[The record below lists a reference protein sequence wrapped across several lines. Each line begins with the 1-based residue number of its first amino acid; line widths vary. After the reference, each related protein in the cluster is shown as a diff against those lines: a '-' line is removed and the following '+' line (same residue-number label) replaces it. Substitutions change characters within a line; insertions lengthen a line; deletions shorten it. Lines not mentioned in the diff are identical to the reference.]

1 MTRHSSATRP
11 RGFSL
16 VEFMVAITLAL
27 VVTAGVISVF
37 VGSRSAFNA
46 TSGTAAVSDSGRF
59 ALTFLD
65 NAVRDAGNM
74 ACGAPVRTF
83 INVNLQPTPLAYTAG
98 PAPALLFQ
106 PMGGYEAANTS
117 PGNTYAAST
126 AGGALGDW
134 ASFTTALD
142 GAFSTLPAAAFP
154 IVNNDILVTRSST
167 QGAQPAYVTA
177 LSATTVTV
185 DTNPAGELIAPQ
197 MAIISDCAK
206 SVVFQIS
213 SMAGNTITI
222 STGGSPGNL
231 SSGFPSQISFA
242 TGSQVTP
249 LQTSVYFIALGA
261 DGDGALFTAT
271 VPSSNSLL
279 NTYTELVP
287 DIEAMQILYGL
298 DTTGSQT
305 VSEYVTANQVQDFT
319 QVMSVKIAL
328 LAASPPGLGT
338 KPAAAVTYNLLGT
351 LVTSPPDN
359 RTRQVFEATIAARN
373 DLP

>member
-1 MTRHSSATRP
+1 MNRHRSATRL

-59 ALTFLD
+59 ALTFLE
-65 NAVRDAGNM
+65 NAVRDTGNM
-74 ACGAPVRTF
+74 ACGSTLRTTL
-83 INVNLQPTPLAYTAG
+83 NVNFEPTPLAYTAG
-98 PAPALLFQ
+98 PAPLLLFQ

-117 PGNTYAAST
+117 PGNTYAVSL

-154 IVNNDILVTRSST
+154 FVNNDILVTRSST

-177 LSATTVTV
+177 VAGSTVTV
-185 DTNPAGELIAPQ
+185 DTNPAGELTAPQ
-197 MAIISDCAK
+197 MALISDCAK
-206 SVVFQIS
+206 SVLFQIS

-222 STGGSPGNL
+222 STGGSPGNVY
-231 SSGFPSQISFA
+231 SPFPPGVTFD

-298 DTTGSQT
+298 DTNSSQT

-328 LAASPPGLGT
+328 LAASPPGSGT

-351 LVTSPPDN
+351 LVTAPADN
-359 RTRQVFEATIAARN
+359 RSRQVFEATIAARN
-373 DLP
+373 NLP

>member
-1 MTRHSSATRP
+1 MTRHRSATRL

-59 ALTFLD
+59 ALIFLE
-65 NAVRDAGNM
+65 NAVRDTGNM

-177 LSATTVTV
+177 LAGSTVTV

-213 SMAGNTITI
+213 SMVGNTITI

-231 SSGFPSQISFA
+231 SSGFPTQISFA

-328 LAASPPGLGT
+328 LAASPPGSGT

>member
-1 MTRHSSATRP
+1 MTRHRSATRLH
-11 RGFSL
+11 GFSL

-27 VVTAGVISVF
+27 IVTAGVISVF

-59 ALTFLD
+59 ALIFLE
-65 NAVRDAGNM
+65 NAVRDTGNM

-83 INVNLQPTPLAYTAG
+83 INVNPQPTPLDYIAG

-177 LSATTVTV
+177 LAGSTVTV

-231 SSGFPSQISFA
+231 SSGFPTQISFA